1 MDNSEII
8 AKNKEMLK
16 AIARGSYNREW
27 SNIRL
32 LLEKPENV
40 RIIDKLVER
49 DVLVRNGEDRCKI
62 AIH

>member
-1 MDNSEII
+1 
-8 AKNKEMLK
+8 MLK